1 MKDRRDKDLAMIHI
15 ARKDLALDEATYRL
29 VIRTAGRAPSGSSGD
44 LSALGRSKVLA
55 HFRACGWKPK
65 PATTRRPA
73 RSEQDAKI
81 LALWGELE
89 RMGVLR
95 VPGDK
100 GLDAFIKRQTGIETR
115 EFLRPRHKAAI
126 IEALKKWVA
135 REKAK
140 GERA

>member
-1 MKDRRDKDLAMIHI
+1 MIHI
-15 ARKDLALDEATYRL
+15 ARKDLVMDEATYRM
-29 VIRTAGRAPSGSSGD
+29 VIRTVGRAASGSSAD
-44 LSALGRSKVLA
+44 LSTEGRRLVLA

-65 PATTRRPA
+65 ASPTKRRPA

-100 GLDAFIKRQTGIETR
+100 GLDGFIKRQVGVDAR
-115 EFLRPRHKAAI
+115 EFLRPRHKQAL
-126 IEALKKWVA
+126 IEALKNWVA

-140 GERA
+140 GDRA